1 MSKHVSIYD
10 IYFWNL
16 DIKGFGGNINIQ
28 FNVSYCDSIAIYK
41 IGGGV
46 NRTVERISE
55 SSCKIAYQRCA
66 STLVAVFIRDSKSFY
81 ISLKLLDVVK
91 ETRSSIKNP
100 FPRFTVVCWV
110 FSIFAI

>member
-1 MSKHVSIYD
+1 MTVMSKHVSIYD

-16 DIKGFGGNINIQ
+16 DIKGFG
-28 FNVSYCDSIAIYK
+28 
-41 IGGGV
+41 GGGV

-91 ETRSSIKNP
+91 ETRCLNQKSLSKVYCGMLGLFNFCHIGLLFFEKSGVFIK
-100 FPRFTVVCWV
+100 
-110 FSIFAI
+110 I